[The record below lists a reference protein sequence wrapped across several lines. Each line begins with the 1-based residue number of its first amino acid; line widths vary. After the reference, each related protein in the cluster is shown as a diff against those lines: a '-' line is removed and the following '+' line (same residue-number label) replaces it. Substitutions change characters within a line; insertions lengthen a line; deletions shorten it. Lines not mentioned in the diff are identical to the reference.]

1 MCMAVLL
8 CLTSLVPLFA
18 DLNFWTFAESPAWD
32 GTTADSYAGGD
43 GSEGNPYQIANGAQL
58 AKLVQDADT
67 AGKYYELTADILLND
82 VSSENWAENESSL
95 KKWFSGSQVFHGTFN
110 GAGHTVSGLYINAQA
125 TSYWQGAGL
134 FQGLGSGALVKNVG
148 LTKASITFTGNG
160 FAGGIAGYAFEE
172 GASEWVN
179 PRIESCYGDGSA
191 SVTGATTGGILGGS
205 GNAFDIADCFFAG
218 KVSGNEKETGGILGN
233 SWAAYSLSRCYVV
246 DNAVFGVK
254 NTAAIEKYQA
264 LYTTKEGLWAC
275 TTVSRENM
283 TGGSAKTNMPGFD
296 WDNTWMTVENGLPI
310 QQVFQTKPAWDGTTA
325 DSYAGGDGSE
335 GNPYQIANGAQLA
348 KLVQDADTAGKYYE
362 LTADILLNDVS
373 SENWAENESSLKKWF
388 SGSQVFHGTFNGA
401 GHTVSGLYINAQATS
416 YWQGAGLFQGLGSGA
431 LVKNV
436 GLTKAS
442 ITFTGNGFA
451 GGIAGYAFEEGA
463 SEWVNPRI
471 ESCYGDGSASVTG
484 ATTGGILGG
493 SGNAFDIADCFFAG
507 KVSGNEKETG
517 GILGNSWAA
526 YSLSRCYVV
535 DNAVFG
541 VKNTAAI
548 EKYQALYTTK
558 EGLWACTTVSRENMT
573 GGSAKTNMPGFDWD
587 NTWMTVENGLPI
599 QQVFQTK
606 PAWDGTTADSY
617 AGGDG
622 SEGNPYQIANGA
634 QLAKLVQDADTAG
647 KYYELTAD
655 ILLNDVS
662 SENWIE
668 NEPNSWIGKWGTDT
682 GPYFQ
687 GHLEGNGHKVSGIY
701 IVDEPTASGGAYYGL
716 FPVIS
721 SGAVIRN
728 VGVTNSYISSRMY
741 VGAIAGFSCPSGG
754 EIHPQFSGCYADET
768 VTLNGT
774 SVGGI
779 LGGGSLTANFDNCYF
794 TGTLLTTGNTING
807 IVGDFWSSDWSLIN
821 SYVRG
826 YTVYRDGFQPKIC
839 MNVYSTVE
847 QSGVKALTVAQM
859 TGEAAKK
866 NMSGFDWGLVWES
879 TDSTPILLIIPENYV
894 PGGGDG
900 TPGEVW
906 TGQIATN
913 YAGGSGT
920 KRDPYQIATGEQL
933 AKLVQDT
940 DTAGKY
946 YKLTADILLND
957 VSKENWKSDLP
968 REWFAFITD
977 TLTFRGHLEGGGHV
991 VRGLYLNQTPAT
1003 QTTYC
1008 FTGLLPVLGSGAVVR
1023 NVGITDA
1030 ELSSK
1035 GYVGAIAGYSFGNA
1049 DDTQPQISGCYADS
1063 TVNLKG
1069 ETAGGILGGGSL
1081 TANFDNCY
1089 FTGKLNAA
1097 TAGLGNGIVGN
1108 FWATNWSMINSYA
1121 VGYPMYRDGFAP
1133 AVARNVYSTVNQAS
1147 IWTLTIEQMTSGAAR
1162 NNMKGFDWNQIW
1174 KTTDGTPALRVI
1186 PEDYQPDGYDG
1197 TPGEVWTGQ
1206 IATNYAGGSGT
1217 KRDPYQIATGEQLA
1231 KLVQDT
1237 DTAGKYYKLTAD
1249 ILLNDVSKENW
1260 KSDLPREWFAF
1271 ITDTLTFRG
1280 HLEGG
1285 GHVVRGL
1292 YLNQTPATQTT
1303 YCFTGL
1309 LPVLG
1314 SGAVVRNVGITDAE
1328 LSSKGYVGAIAGYSF
1343 GNADDTQPQI
1353 SGCYADSTVN
1363 LKGETAGGILG
1374 GGSLTASF
1382 DNCYFTGK
1390 LNAATTGLGNGI
1402 VGNFWAT
1409 NWKMISCYA
1418 VGYPMYRETFTPSI
1432 CRNAY
1437 GTVEQYGVTL
1447 LTLEQMTGEAARKNM
1462 AGFDWR
1468 LVWKTTDGTPAL
1480 KVIPDNYLA
1489 DGYDGTPGEVWTGQI
1504 ATNYAGGSGTKSD
1517 PYQIATGEQLAKLV
1531 YGILSDPSSTQGKYY
1546 VITQNI
1552 RLNDTSA
1559 ANWTK
1564 QATPWFIASNEQ
1576 YCFKGTLDGAGHVV
1590 SGIYVD
1596 YNDYNHCYA
1605 ALIPVMAPGAV
1616 IKNVGVTD
1624 SYIRAYAGIGEGY
1637 AAAIVAYQ
1645 LWGGE
1650 DLETDGLAQISSCFG
1665 SSTVQIGGI
1674 SAGGILA
1681 GSPRP
1686 VLINDC
1692 YFVGKIDQETVLKGG
1707 ILGNCWTSLPGTVLT
1722 NCYSATA
1729 DKDMAIGRAFSV
1741 VTAVNTYSTA
1751 PTPNGVKTLSLLW
1764 MRGSRAVE
1772 RMQGFDFTGV
1782 WKTLDNATP
1791 VLRVFASDH
1800 YSNRSD
1806 PEKTAISFVTNG
1818 GTPIETIYGM
1828 EGEPIEWPET
1838 TRYGYKLEG
1847 WYVYPELDVRYPMD
1861 VFPMADVTLYAKWD
1875 AVSFRQGFEDYSDYR
1890 NRLGEDYVYYRPGT
1904 AGYNSNFVHEGI
1916 KSIHRIG
1923 QTDADS
1929 DFVLFG
1935 DEIGKLAKGTVY
1947 EMTFWVYI
1955 DEYAKLPTLSLVLSD
1970 GDTVEAK
1977 AVSVTA
1983 MDALDASQKGSWQKI
1998 TFTFTADA
2006 AYARLRTSGQG
2017 SLYFDDFM
2025 LMPVGTG
2032 DVPVIGPGSESSIPE
2047 QPIEKGGVNM
2057 VLLIVGIAVLVL
2069 GAVAIVLVILLRK
2082 KRTSQE

>member
-8 CLTSLVPLFA
+8 CLTSLVPLLV
-18 DLNFWTFAESPAWD
+18 DLDFWAFAESPAWD

-58 AKLVQDADT
+58 AKLVQDPDT

-82 VSSENWAENESSL
+82 VSSENWTENESSL

-172 GASEWVN
+172 GAAEWVN
-179 PRIESCYGDGSA
+179 PRIESCYGDGSV

-246 DNAVFGVK
+246 DNVVFGVK

-264 LYTTKEGLWAC
+264 LYTTKEGVWAC

-296 WDNTWMTVENGLPI
+296 WKNIWMTVENGLPI
-310 QQVFQTKPAWDGTTA
+310 QRVFQSETPDDKGIWDGTTA

-348 KLVQDADTAGKYYE
+348 KLVQDPDTAGKYYE

-373 SENWAENESSLKKWF
+373 SENW
-388 SGSQVFHGTFNGA
+388 T
-401 GHTVSGLYINAQATS
+401 
-416 YWQGAGLFQGLGSGA
+416 
-431 LVKNV
+431 
-436 GLTKAS
+436 
-442 ITFTGNGFA
+442 
-451 GGIAGYAFEEGA
+451 
-463 SEWVNPRI
+463 
-471 ESCYGDGSASVTG
+471 
-484 ATTGGILGG
+484 
-493 SGNAFDIADCFFAG
+493 
-507 KVSGNEKETG
+507 
-517 GILGNSWAA
+517 
-526 YSLSRCYVV
+526 
-535 DNAVFG
+535 
-541 VKNTAAI
+541 
-548 EKYQALYTTK
+548 
-558 EGLWACTTVSRENMT
+558 
-573 GGSAKTNMPGFDWD
+573 
-587 NTWMTVENGLPI
+587 
-599 QQVFQTK
+599 
-606 PAWDGTTADSY
+606 
-617 AGGDG
+617 
-622 SEGNPYQIANGA
+622 
-634 QLAKLVQDADTAG
+634 
-647 KYYELTAD
+647 
-655 ILLNDVS
+655 
-662 SENWIE
+662 E

-721 SGAVIRN
+721 SGALIRN

-741 VGAIAGFSCPSGG
+741 AGAIAGFSCPSGE

-920 KRDPYQIATGEQL
+920 KSDPYQIATGEQL

-977 TLTFRGHLEGGGHV
+977 TLTFRGHLEGDGHV

-1003 QTTYC
+1003 QTTYY
-1008 FTGLLPVLGSGAVVR
+1008 FTGLLPVLGAGAVVR
-1023 NVGITDA
+1023 NVGVTDA

-1049 DDTQPQISGCYADS
+1049 EDTQPQISGCYADS

-1097 TAGLGNGIVGN
+1097 TAG
-1108 FWATNWSMINSYA
+1108 F
-1121 VGYPMYRDGFAP
+1121 
-1133 AVARNVYSTVNQAS
+1133 
-1147 IWTLTIEQMTSGAAR
+1147 
-1162 NNMKGFDWNQIW
+1162 
-1174 KTTDGTPALRVI
+1174 
-1186 PEDYQPDGYDG
+1186 
-1197 TPGEVWTGQ
+1197 
-1206 IATNYAGGSGT
+1206 
-1217 KRDPYQIATGEQLA
+1217 
-1231 KLVQDT
+1231 
-1237 DTAGKYYKLTAD
+1237 
-1249 ILLNDVSKENW
+1249 
-1260 KSDLPREWFAF
+1260 
-1271 ITDTLTFRG
+1271 
-1280 HLEGG
+1280 
-1285 GHVVRGL
+1285 
-1292 YLNQTPATQTT
+1292 
-1303 YCFTGL
+1303 
-1309 LPVLG
+1309 
-1314 SGAVVRNVGITDAE
+1314 
-1328 LSSKGYVGAIAGYSF
+1328 
-1343 GNADDTQPQI
+1343 
-1353 SGCYADSTVN
+1353 
-1363 LKGETAGGILG
+1363 
-1374 GGSLTASF
+1374 
-1382 DNCYFTGK
+1382 
-1390 LNAATTGLGNGI
+1390 GNGI

-1432 CRNAY
+1432 CRNVY
-1437 GTVEQYGVTL
+1437 GTVEQYGITL
-1447 LTLEQMTGEAARKNM
+1447 LTLEQMTGEEARKNM

-1468 LVWKTTDGTPAL
+1468 LVWKTTDGTPVL
-1480 KVIPDNYLA
+1480 KVIPDDYLA

-1564 QATPWFIASNEQ
+1564 QATPWFTASNDQ
-1576 YCFKGTLDGAGHVV
+1576 YCFKGTLDGTGHVV

-1650 DLETDGLAQISSCFG
+1650 DLETNGLAQISSCFG

-1692 YFVGKIDQETVLKGG
+1692 YYVGKIDQETVMKGG

-1764 MRGSRAVE
+1764 MRGSRALE
-1772 RMQGFDFTGV
+1772 RMEGFDFTGV
-1782 WKTLDNATP
+1782 WKALDNATP
-1791 VLRVFASDH
+1791 VLRVFSSDD
-1800 YSNRSD
+1800 YSNRSE

-1847 WYVYPELDVRYPMD
+1847 WYVYPELDVRYPLD

-1875 AVSFRQGFEDYSDYR
+1875 AVSFQQGFEDYSDYR
-1890 NRLGEDYVYYRPGT
+1890 NRLGEDYAYYRPGT
-1904 AGYNSNFVHEGI
+1904 AGYNPNFVHEGI

-1923 QTDADS
+1923 QTDAES

-1935 DEIGKLAKGTVY
+1935 DEIGKLAVGTVY

-1955 DEYAKLPTLSLVLSD
+1955 DEYAKLPNLSLVLSD
-1970 GDTVEAK
+1970 DDTVGAK
-1977 AVSVTA
+1977 VVSVTA
-1983 MDALDASQKGSWQKI
+1983 MDALDASQKGSWQKV

-2032 DVPVIGPGSESSIPE
+2032 DTPVIGPGSESSIPE
-2047 QPIEKGGVNM
+2047 QAVEKDGVNM

>member
-179 PRIESCYGDGSA
+179 PRIESCYGDGSV

-283 TGGSAKTNMPGFD
+283 TGRSAKTNMPGFD
-296 WDNTWMTVENGLPI
+296 WDNIWRTVENGLPI
-310 QQVFQTKPAWDGTTA
+310 QRVFQSETPDDKRIWDGSTA
-325 DSYAGGDGSE
+325 NSYAGGDGS
-335 GNPYQIANGAQLA
+335 
-348 KLVQDADTAGKYYE
+348 K
-362 LTADILLNDVS
+362 
-373 SENWAENESSLKKWF
+373 
-388 SGSQVFHGTFNGA
+388 
-401 GHTVSGLYINAQATS
+401 
-416 YWQGAGLFQGLGSGA
+416 
-431 LVKNV
+431 
-436 GLTKAS
+436 
-442 ITFTGNGFA
+442 
-451 GGIAGYAFEEGA
+451 
-463 SEWVNPRI
+463 
-471 ESCYGDGSASVTG
+471 
-484 ATTGGILGG
+484 
-493 SGNAFDIADCFFAG
+493 
-507 KVSGNEKETG
+507 
-517 GILGNSWAA
+517 
-526 YSLSRCYVV
+526 
-535 DNAVFG
+535 
-541 VKNTAAI
+541 
-548 EKYQALYTTK
+548 
-558 EGLWACTTVSRENMT
+558 
-573 GGSAKTNMPGFDWD
+573 
-587 NTWMTVENGLPI
+587 
-599 QQVFQTK
+599 
-606 PAWDGTTADSY
+606 
-617 AGGDG
+617 
-622 SEGNPYQIANGA
+622 GNPYQIANGA

-1003 QTTYC
+1003 QTTY
-1008 FTGLLPVLGSGAVVR
+1008 
-1023 NVGITDA
+1023 
-1030 ELSSK
+1030 
-1035 GYVGAIAGYSFGNA
+1035 Y
-1049 DDTQPQISGCYADS
+1049 
-1063 TVNLKG
+1063 
-1069 ETAGGILGGGSL
+1069 
-1081 TANFDNCY
+1081 
-1089 FTGKLNAA
+1089 
-1097 TAGLGNGIVGN
+1097 
-1108 FWATNWSMINSYA
+1108 
-1121 VGYPMYRDGFAP
+1121 
-1133 AVARNVYSTVNQAS
+1133 
-1147 IWTLTIEQMTSGAAR
+1147 
-1162 NNMKGFDWNQIW
+1162 
-1174 KTTDGTPALRVI
+1174 
-1186 PEDYQPDGYDG
+1186 
-1197 TPGEVWTGQ
+1197 
-1206 IATNYAGGSGT
+1206 
-1217 KRDPYQIATGEQLA
+1217 
-1231 KLVQDT
+1231 
-1237 DTAGKYYKLTAD
+1237 
-1249 ILLNDVSKENW
+1249 
-1260 KSDLPREWFAF
+1260 
-1271 ITDTLTFRG
+1271 
-1280 HLEGG
+1280 
-1285 GHVVRGL
+1285 
-1292 YLNQTPATQTT
+1292 
-1303 YCFTGL
+1303 FTGL

-1390 LNAATTGLGNGI
+1390 LNAATAGLGNGI

-1764 MRGSRAVE
+1764 MRGSRALE
-1772 RMQGFDFTGV
+1772 RMEGFDFTGV
-1782 WKTLDNATP
+1782 WKALDNATP
-1791 VLRVFASDH
+1791 VLRVFSSDD
-1800 YSNRSD
+1800 YSNRSE

-1828 EGEPIEWPET
+1828 EGELIEWPET

-1847 WYVYPELDVRYPMD
+1847 WYVYPELDVRYPLD

-1890 NRLGEDYVYYRPGT
+1890 NRLGEDYAYYRPGT

-1955 DEYAKLPTLSLVLSD
+1955 DEYAKLPALSLVLSD

>member
-8 CLTSLVPLFA
+8 CLTSLVPLLV
-18 DLNFWTFAESPAWD
+18 DLDFWAFAESPAWD

-58 AKLVQDADT
+58 AKLVQDPDT

-82 VSSENWAENESSL
+82 VSSENWTENESSL

-172 GASEWVN
+172 GAAEWVN
-179 PRIESCYGDGSA
+179 PRIESCYGDGSV

-246 DNAVFGVK
+246 DNVVFGVK

-264 LYTTKEGLWAC
+264 LYTTKEGVWAC

-296 WDNTWMTVENGLPI
+296 WKNIWMTVENGLPI
-310 QQVFQTKPAWDGTTA
+310 QRVFQSETPDNKGIWDGTTA

-348 KLVQDADTAGKYYE
+348 KLVQDPDTAGKYYE

-373 SENWAENESSLKKWF
+373 SENW
-388 SGSQVFHGTFNGA
+388 T
-401 GHTVSGLYINAQATS
+401 
-416 YWQGAGLFQGLGSGA
+416 
-431 LVKNV
+431 
-436 GLTKAS
+436 
-442 ITFTGNGFA
+442 
-451 GGIAGYAFEEGA
+451 
-463 SEWVNPRI
+463 
-471 ESCYGDGSASVTG
+471 
-484 ATTGGILGG
+484 
-493 SGNAFDIADCFFAG
+493 
-507 KVSGNEKETG
+507 
-517 GILGNSWAA
+517 
-526 YSLSRCYVV
+526 
-535 DNAVFG
+535 
-541 VKNTAAI
+541 
-548 EKYQALYTTK
+548 
-558 EGLWACTTVSRENMT
+558 
-573 GGSAKTNMPGFDWD
+573 
-587 NTWMTVENGLPI
+587 
-599 QQVFQTK
+599 
-606 PAWDGTTADSY
+606 
-617 AGGDG
+617 
-622 SEGNPYQIANGA
+622 
-634 QLAKLVQDADTAG
+634 
-647 KYYELTAD
+647 
-655 ILLNDVS
+655 
-662 SENWIE
+662 E
-668 NEPNSWIGKWGTDT
+668 NEPNSWIGKWGIDT

-721 SGAVIRN
+721 SGALIRN

-741 VGAIAGFSCPSGG
+741 AGAIAGFSCPSGE

-826 YTVYRDGFQPKIC
+826 YTVYRDGFQPKVC

-920 KRDPYQIATGEQL
+920 KSDPYQIATGEQL

-977 TLTFRGHLEGGGHV
+977 TLTFRGHLEGDGHV

-1003 QTTYC
+1003 QTTYY
-1008 FTGLLPVLGSGAVVR
+1008 FTGLLPVLGAGAVVR
-1023 NVGITDA
+1023 NVGVTDA

-1049 DDTQPQISGCYADS
+1049 GDTQPQISGCYADS

-1108 FWATNWSMINSYA
+1108 FWATNWKMIN
-1121 VGYPMYRDGFAP
+1121 
-1133 AVARNVYSTVNQAS
+1133 
-1147 IWTLTIEQMTSGAAR
+1147 
-1162 NNMKGFDWNQIW
+1162 
-1174 KTTDGTPALRVI
+1174 
-1186 PEDYQPDGYDG
+1186 
-1197 TPGEVWTGQ
+1197 
-1206 IATNYAGGSGT
+1206 
-1217 KRDPYQIATGEQLA
+1217 
-1231 KLVQDT
+1231 
-1237 DTAGKYYKLTAD
+1237 
-1249 ILLNDVSKENW
+1249 
-1260 KSDLPREWFAF
+1260 
-1271 ITDTLTFRG
+1271 
-1280 HLEGG
+1280 
-1285 GHVVRGL
+1285 
-1292 YLNQTPATQTT
+1292 
-1303 YCFTGL
+1303 
-1309 LPVLG
+1309 
-1314 SGAVVRNVGITDAE
+1314 
-1328 LSSKGYVGAIAGYSF
+1328 
-1343 GNADDTQPQI
+1343 
-1353 SGCYADSTVN
+1353 
-1363 LKGETAGGILG
+1363 
-1374 GGSLTASF
+1374 
-1382 DNCYFTGK
+1382 
-1390 LNAATTGLGNGI
+1390 
-1402 VGNFWAT
+1402 
-1409 NWKMISCYA
+1409 CYA

-1432 CRNAY
+1432 CRNVY
-1437 GTVEQYGVTL
+1437 GTVEQYGITL

-1468 LVWKTTDGTPAL
+1468 LVWKTTDGTPVL

-1489 DGYDGTPGEVWTGQI
+1489 DGYDGTPGEVWSGQI

-1564 QATPWFIASNEQ
+1564 QATPWFTASNEQ
-1576 YCFKGTLDGAGHVV
+1576 YCFKGTLDGTGHVV

-1650 DLETDGLAQISSCFG
+1650 DLETNGLAQISSCFG

-1692 YFVGKIDQETVLKGG
+1692 YYVGKIDQETVMKGG

-1764 MRGSRAVE
+1764 MRGSRALE
-1772 RMQGFDFTGV
+1772 RMEGFDFTGV
-1782 WKTLDNATP
+1782 WKALDNATP
-1791 VLRVFASDH
+1791 VLRVFSSDD
-1800 YSNRSD
+1800 YSNRSEL
-1806 PEKTAISFVTNG
+1806 EKTAISFVTNG

-1847 WYVYPELDVRYPMD
+1847 WYVYPELDVRYPLD

-1890 NRLGEDYVYYRPGT
+1890 NRLGEDYAYYRPGT
-1904 AGYNSNFVHEGI
+1904 AGYNPNFVHEGI

-1923 QTDADS
+1923 QTDAES

-1935 DEIGKLAKGTVY
+1935 DEIGKLAVGTVY

-1955 DEYAKLPTLSLVLSD
+1955 DEYAKLPNLSLVLSD
-1970 GDTVEAK
+1970 DDTVGAK
-1977 AVSVTA
+1977 VVSVTA
-1983 MDALDASQKGSWQKI
+1983 MDALDASQKGSWQKV

-2032 DVPVIGPGSESSIPE
+2032 DTPVIGPGSESSIPE
-2047 QPIEKGGVNM
+2047 QAVEKDGVNM

>member
-8 CLTSLVPLFA
+8 CLTSLVPLLV
-18 DLNFWTFAESPAWD
+18 DLDFWAFAESPAWD

-58 AKLVQDADT
+58 AKLVQDPDT

-82 VSSENWAENESSL
+82 VSSENWTENESSL

-172 GASEWVN
+172 GAAEWVN
-179 PRIESCYGDGSA
+179 PRIESCYGDGSV

-246 DNAVFGVK
+246 DNVVFGVK

-264 LYTTKEGLWAC
+264 LYTTKEGVWAC
-275 TTVSRENM
+275 TPVSRENM

-296 WDNTWMTVENGLPI
+296 WKNIWMTVENGLPI
-310 QQVFQTKPAWDGTTA
+310 QRVFQSETPDDKGIWDGTTA

-348 KLVQDADTAGKYYE
+348 KLVQDPDTAGKYYE

-373 SENWAENESSLKKWF
+373 SENW
-388 SGSQVFHGTFNGA
+388 T
-401 GHTVSGLYINAQATS
+401 
-416 YWQGAGLFQGLGSGA
+416 
-431 LVKNV
+431 
-436 GLTKAS
+436 
-442 ITFTGNGFA
+442 
-451 GGIAGYAFEEGA
+451 
-463 SEWVNPRI
+463 
-471 ESCYGDGSASVTG
+471 
-484 ATTGGILGG
+484 
-493 SGNAFDIADCFFAG
+493 
-507 KVSGNEKETG
+507 
-517 GILGNSWAA
+517 
-526 YSLSRCYVV
+526 
-535 DNAVFG
+535 
-541 VKNTAAI
+541 
-548 EKYQALYTTK
+548 
-558 EGLWACTTVSRENMT
+558 
-573 GGSAKTNMPGFDWD
+573 
-587 NTWMTVENGLPI
+587 
-599 QQVFQTK
+599 
-606 PAWDGTTADSY
+606 
-617 AGGDG
+617 
-622 SEGNPYQIANGA
+622 
-634 QLAKLVQDADTAG
+634 
-647 KYYELTAD
+647 
-655 ILLNDVS
+655 
-662 SENWIE
+662 E
-668 NEPNSWIGKWGTDT
+668 NEPNSWIGKWGIDT

-721 SGAVIRN
+721 SGALIRN

-741 VGAIAGFSCPSGG
+741 AGAIAGFSCPSGE

-826 YTVYRDGFQPKIC
+826 YTVYRDGFQPKVC

-920 KRDPYQIATGEQL
+920 KSDPYQIATGEQL

-968 REWFAFITD
+968 REWFAFTTD
-977 TLTFRGHLEGGGHV
+977 TLTFHGHLEGDGHV

-1003 QTTYC
+1003 QTTYY
-1008 FTGLLPVLGSGAVVR
+1008 FTGLLPVLGAGAVVR
-1023 NVGITDA
+1023 NVGVTDA

-1108 FWATNWSMINSYA
+1108 FWATNW
-1121 VGYPMYRDGFAP
+1121 
-1133 AVARNVYSTVNQAS
+1133 
-1147 IWTLTIEQMTSGAAR
+1147 
-1162 NNMKGFDWNQIW
+1162 
-1174 KTTDGTPALRVI
+1174 
-1186 PEDYQPDGYDG
+1186 
-1197 TPGEVWTGQ
+1197 
-1206 IATNYAGGSGT
+1206 
-1217 KRDPYQIATGEQLA
+1217 
-1231 KLVQDT
+1231 
-1237 DTAGKYYKLTAD
+1237 
-1249 ILLNDVSKENW
+1249 
-1260 KSDLPREWFAF
+1260 
-1271 ITDTLTFRG
+1271 
-1280 HLEGG
+1280 
-1285 GHVVRGL
+1285 
-1292 YLNQTPATQTT
+1292 
-1303 YCFTGL
+1303 
-1309 LPVLG
+1309 
-1314 SGAVVRNVGITDAE
+1314 
-1328 LSSKGYVGAIAGYSF
+1328 
-1343 GNADDTQPQI
+1343 
-1353 SGCYADSTVN
+1353 
-1363 LKGETAGGILG
+1363 
-1374 GGSLTASF
+1374 
-1382 DNCYFTGK
+1382 
-1390 LNAATTGLGNGI
+1390 
-1402 VGNFWAT
+1402 
-1409 NWKMISCYA
+1409 KMISCYA

-1432 CRNAY
+1432 CRNVY
-1437 GTVEQYGVTL
+1437 GTVEQYGITL

-1468 LVWKTTDGTPAL
+1468 LVWKTTDGTPVL

-1489 DGYDGTPGEVWTGQI
+1489 DGYDGTPGEVWSGQI

-1564 QATPWFIASNEQ
+1564 QATPWFTASNDQ
-1576 YCFKGTLDGAGHVV
+1576 YCFKGTLDGTGHVV

-1650 DLETDGLAQISSCFG
+1650 DLETNGLAQISSCFG

-1692 YFVGKIDQETVLKGG
+1692 YYVGKIDQETVMKGG

-1764 MRGSRAVE
+1764 MRGSRALE
-1772 RMQGFDFTGV
+1772 RMEGFDFTGV
-1782 WKTLDNATP
+1782 WKALDNATP
-1791 VLRVFASDH
+1791 VLRVFSSDD
-1800 YSNRSD
+1800 YSNRSEL
-1806 PEKTAISFVTNG
+1806 EKTAISFVTNG

-1847 WYVYPELDVRYPMD
+1847 WYVYPELDVRYPLD

-1890 NRLGEDYVYYRPGT
+1890 NRLGEDYAYYRPGT
-1904 AGYNSNFVHEGI
+1904 AGYNPNFVHEGI

-1923 QTDADS
+1923 QTDAES

-1935 DEIGKLAKGTVY
+1935 DEIGKLAVGTVY

-1955 DEYAKLPTLSLVLSD
+1955 DEYAKLPNLSLVLSD
-1970 GDTVEAK
+1970 DDTVGAK
-1977 AVSVTA
+1977 VVSVTA
-1983 MDALDASQKGSWQKI
+1983 MDALDASQKGSWQKV

-2032 DVPVIGPGSESSIPE
+2032 DTPVIGPGSESSIPE
-2047 QPIEKGGVNM
+2047 QAVEKDGVNM

-2069 GAVAIVLVILLRK
+2069 SAVAIVLVILLRK